1 MSLFVPFGKS
11 KSVKEGGKDASNH
24 FNKGNAMFKEF
35 VHIVG
40 KPSKITTQEQ
50 AHRELGCLKKAIG
63 SINNL
68 SPIMCEYIAARCR
81 VIREKYPCL
90 REDIAKI
97 FQSLAEICVEGY
109 KVHNADLFTGA
120 KHSIEWWEKESQRLF
135 NILKPS
141 KIAPEKHQKRKGKT
155 INKTQEKARSLRND
169 IPIILITGITNKKEP
184 IEQACGFEIKEVLV
198 ERWAPNLKKV
208 DAICEG
214 ACNSNFGIFVCLCKN
229 TCHAVAEIAQKY
241 TKGASKWIVL
251 KMFKNNSRIVAE
263 SIRETILAAGFA
275 I

>member
-1 MSLFVPFGKS
+1 
-11 KSVKEGGKDASNH
+11 
-24 FNKGNAMFKEF
+24 MFKEF
-35 VHIVG
+35 IRIVG
-40 KPSKITTQEQ
+40 TPRKITSQEQ
-50 AHRELGCLKKAIG
+50 ANAELGRFKKAIG

-68 SPIMCEYIAARCR
+68 SPIMREYIAARCR
-81 VIREKYPCL
+81 IIREKYPRL
-90 REDIAKI
+90 REDIANI
-97 FQSLAEICVEGY
+97 FQLLVETCVEGY

-120 KHSIEWWEKESQRLF
+120 KHSIEWWERESQRLF

-141 KIAPEKHQKRKGKT
+141 KITTEKHQKRKGKVVR
-155 INKTQEKARSLRND
+155 KPQEKKITLRTD

-184 IEQACGFEIKEVLV
+184 IEQACGFEVKEVLV

-214 ACNSNFGIFVCLCKN
+214 ASKSTFGIFVCLCKN
-229 TCHAVAEIAQKY
+229 TCHAVAEVAQKY

-251 KMFKNNSRIVAE
+251 KVFKNNSQIVAE
-263 SIRETILAAGFA
+263 SIRKAILAAGFA